1 MIHSYFSQH
10 KNCSIPELEGQS
22 DNPNQKLIYQ
32 GIKSPPVSGF
42 FTRKPLHF
50 LMIPSYPPNVSKK
63 APPKAD
69 HHGEI
74 LDVEGKVLQLQLF
87 AELPMDEPHELQ
99 RRFSYR
105 VLPGEPS
112 GERKIVG
119 DSKKNAKLVIICDY
133 VICLMSPILILIYAI
148 FLVGNPGIRHS
159 M

>member
-1 MIHSYFSQH
+1 M
-10 KNCSIPELEGQS
+10 
-22 DNPNQKLIYQ
+22 
-32 GIKSPPVSGF
+32 
-42 FTRKPLHF
+42 
-50 LMIPSYPPNVSKK
+50 SKK
-63 APPKAD
+63 APSKAD
-69 HHGEI
+69 HHSEI